1 MERIYSV
8 QSYLVKFDMGN
19 PVEVS
24 VSVYHENQTELTKDE
39 ILEEAMSYIKE
50 VNIDLTEKDV
60 YEIVTLEKE

>member
-8 QSYLVKFDMGN
+8 QSYLVKFDIGN